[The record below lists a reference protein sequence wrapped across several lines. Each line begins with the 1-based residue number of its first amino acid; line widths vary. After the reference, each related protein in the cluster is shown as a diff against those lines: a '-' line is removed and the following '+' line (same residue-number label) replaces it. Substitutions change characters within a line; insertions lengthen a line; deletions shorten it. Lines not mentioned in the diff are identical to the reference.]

1 MLNGTDKNVW
11 FSENIKKLAKTVRF
25 SFFFTQEV
33 ETQEHGKWTVILTI
47 LDKPKP
53 KGY

>member
-1 MLNGTDKNVW
+1 MRKTEYKMDVKL
-11 FSENIKKLAKTVRF
+11 NIKKLAKTVRF